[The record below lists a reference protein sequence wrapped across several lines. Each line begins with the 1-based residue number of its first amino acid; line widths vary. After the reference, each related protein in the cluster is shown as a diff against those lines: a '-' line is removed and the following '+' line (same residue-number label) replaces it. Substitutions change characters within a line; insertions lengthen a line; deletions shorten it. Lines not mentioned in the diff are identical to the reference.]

1 MLRAVG
7 FLDNLGV
14 LGASQVLRHAI
25 HGVRRFSIFFIGIRI
40 RSDTHTVLVDLQNVL
55 LGGAKNR
62 LHLAGFSTGKLL
74 FDPISRDWEVRELLH
89 ISRVVHVPRIHRR
102 IRLEG
107 HMTRHQLVLLARLRQ
122 FFVNQGFDFDL
133 L

>member
-40 RSDTHTVLVDLQNVL
+40 RSDAHTVLVDLQNVL

-74 FDPISRDWEVRELLH
+74 FDPIGRDWEVRELLH
-89 ISRVVHVPRIHRR
+89 ISRVVHVPRIHCRVG
-102 IRLEG
+102 LEG
-107 HMTRHQLVLLARLRQ
+107 HMTRRQLVLLTRLRQ
-122 FFVNQGFDFDL
+122 FLVNQGFDFDL